1 MGSLEPQMTQIHTDV
16 QTKCCCEFTVL
27 VEVERFFRALD
38 SLAGSVYGLGVWK
51 VRGSKR
57 IDPQMTQI
65 HTDVQTARCCKLT
78 VLRKGGGCFNG
89 IGLPGRECVEA
100 SFLGS

>member
-1 MGSLEPQMTQIHTDV
+1 MSTVEVKKLLNEIGLSVLGSVDGAGFWKVKGSKRIDPQMTQIHTDV

-65 HTDVQTARCCKLT
+65 HTDVQTDC
-78 VLRKGGGCFNG
+78 
-89 IGLPGRECVEA
+89 
-100 SFLGS
+100 